1 MPETFA
7 YKVRDKSGKLVEG
20 QLEAENAQLVVSKL
34 RSMGYVPIEIE
45 QQGKQ
50 SLSRDLKI
58 PLLSDRIKLKDV
70 SVFSRQ
76 FATMINSGLSML
88 RSLYILAEQTESKPL
103 ADVAGQVRL
112 DVERGASL
120 SAALAKHPKAFNSLY
135 VAMVRAGEAGGVLD
149 SVLQRLATTIE
160 KQVELRRKVK
170 SAMTYPAVVSML
182 VFLLVT
188 AMLLFVIP
196 MFQNIYGQLG
206 GKLPVPTQ
214 ILIDISNVV
223 RHLWFVVFGAEI
235 GAVFAFRKWIGSEEG
250 RKRWDAIKLK
260 MPVFGGLARKTAL
273 ARFGRTLSALVR
285 SGVPILES
293 LDIVCETSGN
303 YVVSEAVRDTQ
314 QQVKRGEP
322 LSRRLEEHPVF
333 PPMVVQM
340 MAVGEETGALDEMLD
355 KIADFY
361 DQEVE
366 ATVNALTSLIEPILI
381 VIMGVVIGGMIIALY
396 LPMFDVINLI
406 K

>member
-1 MPETFA
+1 
-7 YKVRDKSGKLVEG
+7 
-20 QLEAENAQLVVSKL
+20 VSKL

-45 QQGKQ
+45 QQGGT

-58 PLLSDRIKLKDV
+58 PFLSDRIKIKDV

-76 FATMINSGLSML
+76 FATMISSGLSML

-103 ADVAGQVRL
+103 AAVVNQVRL

-120 SAALAKHPKAFNSLY
+120 SAALAKHPKAFNRLY

-170 SAMTYPAVVSML
+170 SAMTYPAVVSLL
-182 VFLLVT
+182 VLLLVT

-196 MFQNIYGQLG
+196 MFENIYGSLG
-206 GKLPVPTQ
+206 GELPKPTQ
-214 ILIDISNVV
+214 ILINISNVV
-223 RHLWFVVFGAEI
+223 RKWWFVVFAVEAAI
-235 GAVFAFRKWIGSEEG
+235 VFAFRKWINSEEG
-250 RKRWDAIKLK
+250 RKRWDTIKLK
-260 MPVFGGLARKTAL
+260 IPVFGQLAKKTAL

-293 LDIVCETSGN
+293 LDIVAETSGN
-303 YVVSEAVRDTQ
+303 WVVSNAVRDTQ

-322 LSRRLEEHPVF
+322 LSKRLEEHDVF

-340 MAVGEETGALDEMLD
+340 MTVGEETGALDEMLD

-381 VIMGVVIGGMIIALY
+381 VVMGVVIGGMIIALY

-406 K
+406 Q

>member
-1 MPETFA
+1 MPETFS
-7 YKVRDKSGKLVEG
+7 YKVRDKAGKLVEG

-45 QQGKQ
+45 QQGSK
-50 SLSRDLKI
+50 SLSKDIKI
-58 PLLSDRIKLKDV
+58 PFLTDRVKLKDV
-70 SVFSRQ
+70 SIFSRQ
-76 FATMINSGLSML
+76 FATMISSGLSML

-103 ADVAGQVRL
+103 AEIVNQVRT

-120 SAALAKHPKAFNSLY
+120 SAALAKHPKAFNRLY

-170 SAMTYPAVVSML
+170 SAMTYPAVVSCL
-182 VFLLVT
+182 VLLLVT

-196 MFQNIYGQLG
+196 MFQNIFGQLG

-214 ILIDISNVV
+214 ILINVSNVV
-223 RHLWFVVFGAEI
+223 RKLWFIVFAAEAA
-235 GAVFAFRKWIGSEEG
+235 AVFAFRKWINSENG
-250 RKRWDAIKLK
+250 RKRWDTLKLK
-260 MPVFGGLARKTAL
+260 APVFGPLAQKTAL

-293 LDIVCETSGN
+293 LDIVAETAGN
-303 YVVSEAVRDTQ
+303 WVVANAVRDTQ

-322 LSRRLEEHPVF
+322 LSKRLEEHPVF

-340 MAVGEETGALDEMLD
+340 MTVGEETGALDEMLD

-361 DQEVE
+361 DEEVE
-366 ATVNALTSLIEPILI
+366 AMVNGLTSLIEPILI
-381 VIMGVVIGGMIIALY
+381 VVMGVVIGGMIIALY
-396 LPMFDVINLI
+396 LPMFNVINLI